1 MQLRPVS
8 GAGAAGV
15 QDTGTLKAFQEDL
28 LAQLRPVDWAAV
40 VFTSATT
47 RQRLPRILDAVAEA
61 GAQHRRRVT
70 TATLNLVVREA
81 VGWRSPP
88 SLRGDPRKGRIYYS
102 TQVGSPHPSS
112 PNSLHHPYLPAATAK
127 GDSMPPPSISIHIIC
142 CSDEPTACTRLPG
155 ACALQDRAQLSRRA
169 GWRAIAVV
177 AARIKKHS
185 AGHQDSRSWA
195 RTHTQAAW
203 GQGAGARG
211 RSLRAG

>member
-1 MQLRPVS
+1 MAHLQPESLGPCGAIPQHQNYRLCTSRRPDITSVASWAAVAAAIDRDGEAEALEVQLWPLS
-8 GAGAAGV
+8 GEGAAGA

-47 RQRLPRILDAVAEA
+47 RQRLPRILEAVAEA

-102 TQVGSPHPSS
+102 TQVGPLPPLPPLIPH
-112 PNSLHHPYLPAATAK
+112 LPA
-127 GDSMPPPSISIHIIC
+127 SFML
-142 CSDEPTACTRLPG
+142 ACLNNR
-155 ACALQDRAQLSRRA
+155 
-169 GWRAIAVV
+169 
-177 AARIKKHS
+177 
-185 AGHQDSRSWA
+185 
-195 RTHTQAAW
+195 
-203 GQGAGARG
+203 RG
-211 RSLRAG
+211 RWMAGN

>member
-1 MQLRPVS
+1 MQLWPLN
-8 GAGAAGV
+8 GEGAAGA

-47 RQRLPRILDAVAEA
+47 RQRLPRILEAVAEA

-102 TQVGSPHPSS
+102 TQVGPLPPLIPH
-112 PNSLHHPYLPAATAK
+112 LPASFML
-127 GDSMPPPSISIHIIC
+127 GC
-142 CSDEPTACTRLPG
+142 LNN
-155 ACALQDRAQLSRRA
+155 RRGA
-169 GWRAIAVV
+169 GWRAIEAV
-177 AARIKKHS
+177 AARMRKHS
-185 AGHQDSRSWA
+185 ACHQDKTSLRSRA
-195 RTHTQAAW
+195 DTYTQAAW
-203 GQGAGARG
+203 GQARVVGSGTRG
-211 RSLRAG
+211 R